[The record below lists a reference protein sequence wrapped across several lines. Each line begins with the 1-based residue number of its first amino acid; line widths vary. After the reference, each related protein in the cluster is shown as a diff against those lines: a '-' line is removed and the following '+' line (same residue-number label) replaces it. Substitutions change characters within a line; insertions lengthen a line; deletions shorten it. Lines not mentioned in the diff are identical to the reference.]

1 MVGGCETVNGWLRDK
16 SGELYSCKRL
26 TREENGGKGEENQNE
41 SVLIKKPQRKVVK
54 WIRGKKK

>member
-1 MVGGCETVNGWLRDK
+1 MNGWLRDK